1 LDRKTRIKSIAR
13 ARRALLS
20 SLCASLIVIAFA
32 APAAAFERRLAF
44 AVEGVV
50 EAILVRSGQKV
61 AKGTPLARLDLR
73 VLSAHADAALAAAK
87 ASEHALELAK
97 TNAEQI
103 SQLYDDLS
111 TSKEELNL
119 AQSHL
124 LTAEA
129 DHATARAKSEEAAWR
144 LERGTL
150 TAPVNGRVNSVTG
163 YIGLVVNPAA
173 RFTPV
178 IVMD

>member
-1 LDRKTRIKSIAR
+1 MIT
-13 ARRALLS
+13 
-20 SLCASLIVIAFA
+20 FA
-32 APAAAFERRLAF
+32 APAEALERRLAF

-73 VLSAHADAALAAAK
+73 VLSAEADAAMAAAK
-87 ASEHALELAK
+87 STELALGLAK

-111 TSKEELNL
+111 TSKEELDH
-119 AQSHL
+119 AQVRL

-129 DHATARAKSEEAAWR
+129 DHAAATAKTEAASWR

-150 TAPVNGRVNSVTG
+150 TAPVNGRVKSVTG

-178 IVMD
+178 VVMD